1 MLKLKIINNGF
12 YIVIIFAVI
21 YFSFAAKYFLSIE
34 NIFSML
40 HSLSPVVVIS
50 LGIALVILMGKIDI
64 SVGSIAFLSV
74 TIGVLLITKYEMNY
88 YLAFSIIIISG
99 IILGAINGFF
109 IVILKINPLITTLGT
124 MFTFRG
130 ISLQLTNASVINLP
144 DSLRAIGNL
153 SIGPV
158 FIDTIIM
165 IIFLYI
171 LHSIHLNTTFGRHV
185 NAIGSKS
192 LVANT
197 LGINEN
203 KITFLCFVLSGLLA
217 SVGGILSLLQV
228 GLLSGYLGQGLE
240 FTAVAVVVVGG
251 ISLFGGRGKIIP
263 GVLAGAFVFE
273 LVRNG
278 LNQIGAN
285 PYAYKLIT
293 GIIIFVAMYADA
305 LKKDMKTN

>member
-21 YFSFAAKYFLSIE
+21 YFSLAAKYFLSIE
-34 NIFSML
+34 NFFSML

-50 LGIALVILMGKIDI
+50 LGMALVILMGKIDI

-74 TIGVLLITKYEMNY
+74 TIGVLLITKFEMNY
-88 YLAFSIIIISG
+88 YLAFSIIIIIG
-99 IILGAINGFF
+99 MILGAINGFF

-185 NAIGSKS
+185 NAIGSRS
-192 LVANT
+192 IIANT

-203 KITFLCFVLSGLLA
+203 KITFICFVLSGLLA

-305 LKKDMKTN
+305 LKKDMKKN

>member
-21 YFSFAAKYFLSIE
+21 YFSLAAKYFLSIE
-34 NIFSML
+34 NFFSML

-50 LGIALVILMGKIDI
+50 LGMALVILMGKIDI

-74 TIGVLLITKYEMNY
+74 TIGVLLITKFEMNY
-88 YLAFSIIIISG
+88 YLAFSIIIIIG
-99 IILGAINGFF
+99 MILGAINGFF

-171 LHSIHLNTTFGRHV
+171 IHSIHLNTTFGRHV
-185 NAIGSKS
+185 NAIGSRS
-192 LVANT
+192 IIANT

-203 KITFLCFVLSGLLA
+203 KITFICFVLSGLLA

>member
-1 MLKLKIINNGF
+1 
-12 YIVIIFAVI
+12 
-21 YFSFAAKYFLSIE
+21 
-34 NIFSML
+34 ML
-40 HSLSPVVVIS
+40 HSLSPVVVPLEWHYYS
-50 LGIALVILMGKIDI
+50 YGKIDI

-88 YLAFSIIIISG
+88 YLAFSIIIIIG
-99 IILGAINGFF
+99 MILGAINGFF

-185 NAIGSKS
+185 NAIGSRS
-192 LVANT
+192 IIANT

-203 KITFLCFVLSGLLA
+203 KITFICFVLSGLLA

>member
-34 NIFSML
+34 NFFSML

-50 LGIALVILMGKIDI
+50 LGMALVILMGKIDI

-74 TIGVLLITKYEMNY
+74 TIGVLLITNFEMNY

-99 IILGAINGFF
+99 MILGAINGFF

-153 SIGPV
+153 TIGPV

-171 LHSIHLNTTFGRHV
+171 LHSLHLNTTFGRHV

>member
-21 YFSFAAKYFLSIE
+21 YYSFAANYFLSIE
-34 NIFSML
+34 NFFSML

-50 LGIALVILMGKIDI
+50 LGMALIILMGKIDI

-74 TIGVLLITKYEMNY
+74 TIGVLLITNFEMNY

-99 IILGAINGFF
+99 MILGAINGFF

-185 NAIGSKS
+185 NAIGSRS
-192 LVANT
+192 IIANT

-203 KITFLCFVLSGLLA
+203 KITFICFVLSGLLA

>member
-21 YFSFAAKYFLSIE
+21 YFSLAAKYFLSIE
-34 NIFSML
+34 NFFSML

-50 LGIALVILMGKIDI
+50 LGMALVILMGKIDI

-74 TIGVLLITKYEMNY
+74 TIGVLLITKFEMNY
-88 YLAFSIIIISG
+88 YLAFSIIIIIG
-99 IILGAINGFF
+99 MILGAINGFF

-185 NAIGSKS
+185 NAIGSRS
-192 LVANT
+192 LVAKT

-203 KITFLCFVLSGLLA
+203 KITFICFVLSGLLA

-285 PYAYKLIT
+285 PYGYKLIT

>member
-21 YFSFAAKYFLSIE
+21 YFSLAAKYFLSIE
-34 NIFSML
+34 NFFSML

-50 LGIALVILMGKIDI
+50 LGMALVILMGKIDI

-88 YLAFSIIIISG
+88 YLVFSIIIIIG
-99 IILGAINGFF
+99 MILGAINGFF

-171 LHSIHLNTTFGRHV
+171 LHSLHLNTTFGRHV

-192 LVANT
+192 LIANT

-203 KITFLCFVLSGLLA
+203 KITFICFVLSGLLA

>member
-12 YIVIIFAVI
+12 YIVILMAVL
-21 YFSFAAKYFLSIE
+21 YFSITAKYFLSLE
-34 NIFSML
+34 NLFSML
-40 HSLSPVVVIS
+40 HSLSPIVVIS
-50 LGIALVILMGKIDI
+50 LGMALVILMGKIDI

-74 TIGVLLITKYEMNY
+74 TIGVLLITKYELNY
-88 YLAFSIIIISG
+88 YLAFLISMFIG
-99 IILGAINGFF
+99 MILGAINGFF

-130 ISLQLTNASVINLP
+130 VALQLTNASVINLP
-144 DSLRAIGNL
+144 DSIRVIGNL

-165 IIFLYI
+165 FIFLYA
-171 LHSIHLNTTFGRHV
+171 LHLIHLNTTFGRHV

-192 LVANT
+192 IIANT
-197 LGINEN
+197 LGINED
-203 KITFLCFVLSGLLA
+203 KITFLCFIASGFLA

-278 LNQIGAN
+278 LNHIGAN

-293 GIIIFVAMYADA
+293 GVIIFVAMYADA
-305 LKKDMKTN
+305 LKKDIKKN

>member
-21 YFSFAAKYFLSIE
+21 YFSLAAKYFLSIE
-34 NIFSML
+34 NFFSML

-50 LGIALVILMGKIDI
+50 LGMALVILMGKIDI

-74 TIGVLLITKYEMNY
+74 TIGVLLITKFEMNY
-88 YLAFSIIIISG
+88 YLAFSIIIIIG
-99 IILGAINGFF
+99 MILGAINGFF

-165 IIFLYI
+165 IVFLYI

-185 NAIGSKS
+185 NAIGSRS
-192 LVANT
+192 IIANT
-197 LGINEN
+197 LGINEK
-203 KITFLCFVLSGLLA
+203 KITFICFVLSGLLA

>member
-34 NIFSML
+34 NFFSML

-50 LGIALVILMGKIDI
+50 LGMALVILMGKIDI

-88 YLAFSIIIISG
+88 YLSFLIIIIIG

-171 LHSIHLNTTFGRHV
+171 LHSLHLNTTFGRHV

>member
-34 NIFSML
+34 NFFSML

-50 LGIALVILMGKIDI
+50 LGMALIILMGKIDI

-74 TIGVLLITKYEMNY
+74 TIGVLLITKFEMNY

-99 IILGAINGFF
+99 MILGAINGFF

>member
-12 YIVIIFAVI
+12 YMVIIFAVI
-21 YFSFAAKYFLSIE
+21 YFSLAAKYFLSIE
-34 NIFSML
+34 NFFSML

-50 LGIALVILMGKIDI
+50 LGMALVILMGKIDI

-74 TIGVLLITKYEMNY
+74 TIGVLLITKFEMNY
-88 YLAFSIIIISG
+88 YLAFSIIIITG
-99 IILGAINGFF
+99 MILGAINGFF

-153 SIGPV
+153 TIGPV

-171 LHSIHLNTTFGRHV
+171 LHSLHLNTTFGRHV

-203 KITFLCFVLSGLLA
+203 KITFICFVLSGLLA

-305 LKKDMKTN
+305 LKKDIKTN

>member
-21 YFSFAAKYFLSIE
+21 YFSLAAKYFLSIE
-34 NIFSML
+34 NFFSML

-50 LGIALVILMGKIDI
+50 LGMALVILMGKIDI

-74 TIGVLLITKYEMNY
+74 TIGVILITKYEMNY
-88 YLAFSIIIISG
+88 YLAFSIIIIIG
-99 IILGAINGFF
+99 MILGAINGFF

-171 LHSIHLNTTFGRHV
+171 LHSLHLNTTFGRHV

-192 LVANT
+192 LIANT

-203 KITFLCFVLSGLLA
+203 KITFICFVLSGLLA

>member
-34 NIFSML
+34 NFFSML

-50 LGIALVILMGKIDI
+50 LGMALVILMGKIDI

-74 TIGVLLITKYEMNY
+74 TIGVLLITNFEMNY
-88 YLAFSIIIISG
+88 YLAFSIIIITG
-99 IILGAINGFF
+99 MILGAINGFF

-153 SIGPV
+153 TIGPV

-203 KITFLCFVLSGLLA
+203 KITFLCFVLSGILA

>member
-1 MLKLKIINNGF
+1 M
-12 YIVIIFAVI
+12 
-21 YFSFAAKYFLSIE
+21 
-34 NIFSML
+34 
-40 HSLSPVVVIS
+40 
-50 LGIALVILMGKIDI
+50 
-64 SVGSIAFLSV
+64 
-74 TIGVLLITKYEMNY
+74 
-88 YLAFSIIIISG
+88 
-99 IILGAINGFF
+99 
-109 IVILKINPLITTLGT
+109 
-124 MFTFRG
+124 
-130 ISLQLTNASVINLP
+130 P

-185 NAIGSKS
+185 NAIGSRS
-192 LVANT
+192 IIANT

-203 KITFLCFVLSGLLA
+203 KITFICFVLSGLLA

-285 PYAYKLIT
+285 HYAYKLIT